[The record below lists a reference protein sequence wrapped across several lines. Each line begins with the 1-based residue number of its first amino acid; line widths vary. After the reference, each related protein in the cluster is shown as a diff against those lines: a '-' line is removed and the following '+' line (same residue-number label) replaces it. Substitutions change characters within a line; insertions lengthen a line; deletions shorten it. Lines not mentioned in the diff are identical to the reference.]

1 MPGRSQRQCR
11 DVEDV
16 NPSERLND
24 KVVRVDPVK
33 SGRLVHLE
41 FSLGGPTLL
50 ITAFVQVDES
60 HPVGSTRHF
69 LLLGVGITVQDAT
82 VRQPSGLAKAK
93 GLIVSELAGPH
104 LNCRGLAVVFDK
116 KK

>member
-1 MPGRSQRQCR
+1 M
-11 DVEDV
+11 EDV
-16 NPSERLND
+16 NPSERLSG

-33 SGRLVHLE
+33 SSRPVHLE

-69 LLLGVGITVQDAT
+69 SVAWRWDYRAGCYSSTAM
-82 VRQPSGLAKAK
+82 
-93 GLIVSELAGPH
+93 IVSELAGPH
-104 LNCRGLAVVFDK
+104 LNCRDLAVVFDK